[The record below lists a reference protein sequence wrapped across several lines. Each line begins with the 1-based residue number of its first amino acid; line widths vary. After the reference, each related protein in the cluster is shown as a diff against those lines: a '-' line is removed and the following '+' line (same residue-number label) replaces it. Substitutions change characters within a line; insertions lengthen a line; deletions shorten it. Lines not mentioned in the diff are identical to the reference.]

1 MDGKQ
6 WWWCPEHKRTNDFD
20 GLYVTHQPGQGH
32 QDWLERKRRNKRNR
46 EASRNGG
53 ATQNS
58 NNNSDSALSLVLNDK
73 MRQALLTHHGFD
85 EIQMQAIEDA
95 ARQGN

>member
-1 MDGKQ
+1 M
-6 WWWCPEHKRTNDFD
+6 
-20 GLYVTHQPGQGH
+20 THQPGQGH

-53 ATQNS
+53 PAQTSSNS
-58 NNNSDSALSLVLNDK
+58 GPAPSLVLNDQ

-85 EIQMQAIEDA
+85 EIQMQAVEDA